1 MYYSDVSGI
10 RFTYIYLTSIYFE
23 LCSTL
28 QPPVYDGFLGKRPR
42 RKKRHVMC
50 IQECAC
56 FLSGK
61 PSSQTLAHC
70 VQGFPH
76 KKRLFNFRTELH
88 HSIWEDATIL
98 SLLFIIIILM
108 FKKKLFNWA
117 LLWKLQKIVCQARPP
132 TLGSSSWWEAPRNP
146 QEALHQ
152 PNKNKI
158 WCVFEGHKKAYI
170 DTAYSTYTAQ

>member
-1 MYYSDVSGI
+1 MRESQGEPTKKGATAMYYSDVSGI
-10 RFTYIYLTSIYFE
+10 RFTYIYLTSIYCVVV
-23 LCSTL
+23 LVYGSTLYTTTL

-117 LLWKLQKIVCQARPP
+117 LL
-132 TLGSSSWWEAPRNP
+132 
-146 QEALHQ
+146 
-152 PNKNKI
+152 
-158 WCVFEGHKKAYI
+158 
-170 DTAYSTYTAQ
+170 